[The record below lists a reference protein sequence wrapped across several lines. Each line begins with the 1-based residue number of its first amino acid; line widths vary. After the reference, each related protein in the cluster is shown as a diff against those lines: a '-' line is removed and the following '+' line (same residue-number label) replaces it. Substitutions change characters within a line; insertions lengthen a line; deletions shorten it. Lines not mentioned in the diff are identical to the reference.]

1 MKGNKGPHPEWIAFF
16 CVFFALLL
24 TGCREVG
31 TFHSADAV
39 LAYLEEEY
47 PDQTITMS
55 EKFHDRRG
63 IISDSRSWT
72 FTLSGFP
79 EDTFTV
85 SSVAGWG
92 MIPFDKSSH
101 GIGDNVR
108 RVIRERVV
116 AGFEQKEL
124 KALDRETRSLWKGL
138 NYYSEIHLDLRNLE
152 DFERAKELAAGSAAV
167 LKEKCPVWMDTR
179 YLLSM
184 ELEGRMYDVGATL
197 LGTIDGL
204 DYRNAA
210 INFTYRGAVL
220 EREFDS
226 TEDVDS
232 ELEALRTAL
241 AQYYIIM
248 ADTGNGMD
256 DAAKQAW
263 CEERLALEKSGDP
276 SVRAELGI
284 GRAARYTFLDTGSAS
299 FLMAYQVLEDG
310 AGDGQNRGLYL
321 SLPEARELFL
331 RLGLTVKGDRE
342 KFRVTGISGN
352 EYEFSADYTARVCGY
367 DYKINGEERVFGR
380 PNDGHTFW
388 VVDDLTIKDITGKDL
403 YAMVQRAVR

>member
-1 MKGNKGPHPEWIAFF
+1 MKRNRYARPKWILYVCMLA
-16 CVFFALLL
+16 ALLL

-31 TFHSADAV
+31 TFYSADAV
-39 LAYLEEEY
+39 LAYLEDEY

-55 EKFHDRRG
+55 EKFRDRRG

-116 AGFEQKEL
+116 ADFEQKEL
-124 KALDRETRSLWKGL
+124 KAFDRKTRALWKGL
-138 NYYSEIHLDLRNLE
+138 NYYSEIHLDLRNIA
-152 DFERAKELAAGSAAV
+152 DFERAKELVAGSAAV
-167 LKEKCPVWMDTR
+167 LKEGCPVWMDTR
-179 YLLSM
+179 YLLTM
-184 ELEGRMYDVGATL
+184 ELEGRVYDVGATL
-197 LGTIDGL
+197 LGTIDGF
-204 DYRNAA
+204 DYRKAA
-210 INFTYRGAVL
+210 VNFTHRGAVI
-220 EREFDS
+220 EREFNS
-226 TEDVDS
+226 AEDVDA
-232 ELEALRTAL
+232 EFEALRTAL

-263 CEERLALEKSGDP
+263 CEEQLAREKTGDP
-276 SVRAELGI
+276 SVRAELEI
-284 GRAARYTFLDTGSAS
+284 GRAARCTFLDSGSSS

-310 AGDGQNRGLYL
+310 AGDGQARGLYL

-331 RLGLTVKGDRE
+331 RLGLTVKGGRE
-342 KFRVTGISGN
+342 KFRVTGINGN
-352 EYEFSADYTARVCGY
+352 EYEFSADYTTRVCGY
-367 DYKINGEERVFGR
+367 DYKINGDKTVFRR

-388 VVDDLTIKDITGKDL
+388 VVDDLTIRDITGRDL
-403 YAMVQRAVR
+403 YGMIPRAAM